1 MLLFGLAWAA
11 SLLGSDVG
19 ITVLQDAA
27 SREIVPQEIIR
38 PQGHPAWSSRPE
50 ARRLASAPRALAP
63 TLAAPTLA
71 APTLATVNMAAVNR
85 TAPIAAKSGTLLPK
99 WLSSQH
105 GILEFAQPLARWLA
119 SSASSKSAAEQQ
131 AFSPTNQLACFSGP
145 VEAGSATGSDVQTA
159 SYEGFSSWVRACLL
173 RDLSDPAE
181 IESIALRIETALQ
194 EAQWDGS
201 KVLPTLAENLP
212 AGQVG
217 DPAELGKTNR
227 LLFIITPEIA
237 EAAGANAELVATRWI
252 NELRLVLGSAPLELA
267 ESQIYIHGLKPTGKY
282 LSGEASWYGHYFQGR
297 LTATGEIFDKAMFTA
312 AHKDLPFDTYLKVTN
327 LHTGNVL
334 IVRIN
339 DRGPYVGDRDLDL
352 SQGAANY
359 LGSPEIGVV
368 NFKAEFM
375 EPANRLQA
383 SLPYRAI
390 EPDQDPLITM
400 WRP

>member
-1 MLLFGLAWAA
+1 M
-11 SLLGSDVG
+11 
-19 ITVLQDAA
+19 
-27 SREIVPQEIIR
+27 
-38 PQGHPAWSSRPE
+38 
-50 ARRLASAPRALAP
+50 
-63 TLAAPTLA
+63 AAPTLA
-71 APTLATVNMAAVNR
+71 SVGV
-85 TAPIAAKSGTLLPK
+85 TAPVAAAATLLPK
-99 WLSSQH
+99 WPGAQN
-105 GILEFAQPLARWLA
+105 GILDFAQPLTRWLA
-119 SSASSKSAAEQQ
+119 GSPSLQSAARHPK
-131 AFSPTNQLACFSGP
+131 AFSPTDQLACFSGSA
-145 VEAGSATGSDVQTA
+145 AGLAAQSKVHNAKASGLSTSESLAVQA
-159 SYEGFSSWVRACLL
+159 VQKGGNVAKYKGFSAWVRSCML

-181 IESIALRIETALQ
+181 VEAIATRIEAGLA
-194 EAQWDGS
+194 EAHWDGE

-212 AGQVG
+212 SGKVG
-217 DPAELGKTNR
+217 DR

-237 EAAGANAELVATRWI
+237 EAVGANGELVTTHWI
-252 NELRLVLGSAPLELA
+252 NELRLVLGAAPLELA

-297 LTATGEIFDKAMFTA
+297 LTATGEIFDKEMFTA
-312 AHKDLPFDTYLKVTN
+312 AHRELPFDTYLKVTN

-352 SQGAANY
+352 SQGSAHY

-383 SLPYRAI
+383 SLPYRVT